1 MAKWISFINS
11 HNQLYYIS
19 LSLER
24 VEWLFHASALSW
36 GRFWARSG
44 VHNIAS
50 TCLLT
55 SPHTFCDSAA
65 DDSYDFYELL
75 KPRIMGKRS
84 QATKEEWKNEE
95 TRQGRR
101 ESLRWFETFETEE
114 VNGRLKI
121 STWLACKEKQKMQ
134 KNAKN
139 ATTGKL
145 QTWKFANFD
154 KSTIRWTWTNHE
166 QIHKKWLWANIMIFH
181 FISKRPF
188 RWCTLTIAFIVVV
201 WYWRPNGSTG
211 LRSRLL
217 GGLYRRSSY
226 SPTPPGGGATG
237 ALMWHKTSPFLSL
250 LSSFCLFRAR
260 RNLRPFFCWKNTPS
274 KHSFTK
280 TTNLLDKETL

>member
-1 MAKWISFINS
+1 MRKQGKGDEKVCGDLKHLRRRRWTVAWRSPPDWHAK
-11 HNQLYYIS
+11 
-19 LSLER
+19 
-24 VEWLFHASALSW
+24 
-36 GRFWARSG
+36 
-44 VHNIAS
+44 
-50 TCLLT
+50 
-55 SPHTFCDSAA
+55 
-65 DDSYDFYELL
+65 
-75 KPRIMGKRS
+75 
-84 QATKEEWKNEE
+84 KNKKC
-95 TRQGRR
+95 R
-101 ESLRWFETFETEE
+101 
-114 VNGRLKI
+114 
-121 STWLACKEKQKMQ
+121 KMQ
-134 KNAKN
+134 KN

-145 QTWKFANFD
+145 QTWKCANFD

-211 LRSRLL
+211 LRSWLL

>member
-1 MAKWISFINS
+1 MRKQGKGDEKVCGDLKHLRRRRWTVAWRSPPDWHAK
-11 HNQLYYIS
+11 
-19 LSLER
+19 
-24 VEWLFHASALSW
+24 
-36 GRFWARSG
+36 
-44 VHNIAS
+44 
-50 TCLLT
+50 
-55 SPHTFCDSAA
+55 
-65 DDSYDFYELL
+65 
-75 KPRIMGKRS
+75 
-84 QATKEEWKNEE
+84 KNKKC
-95 TRQGRR
+95 R
-101 ESLRWFETFETEE
+101 
-114 VNGRLKI
+114 KM
-121 STWLACKEKQKMQ
+121 QKMQ
-134 KNAKN
+134 QQENC
-139 ATTGKL
+139 KL
-145 QTWKFANFD
+145 ENLQILTKAQLD
-154 KSTIRWTWTNHE
+154 EHE
-166 QIHKKWLWANIMIFH
+166 RITSRFTKKWLWANIMIFH

-211 LRSRLL
+211 LRSRLQ